1 MMPATPLRIMTADQM
16 EALITEAQECSEGEC
31 SVDDVGNLLDTLKS
45 QQKDLNVKLNQ
56 IKKMIISLEG
66 MNGKDMDRDE
76 VRETVRAI
84 MRIFSVADRT
94 YAGGLPSGY
103 SGEVGTGSTTA
114 YDALNPKP
122 YKP

>member
-1 MMPATPLRIMTADQM
+1 MPATPLRIMTTDQM

-45 QQKDLNVKLNQ
+45 QQKDLNVKLDQ

-84 MRIFSVADRT
+84 MRIFSVPDRT